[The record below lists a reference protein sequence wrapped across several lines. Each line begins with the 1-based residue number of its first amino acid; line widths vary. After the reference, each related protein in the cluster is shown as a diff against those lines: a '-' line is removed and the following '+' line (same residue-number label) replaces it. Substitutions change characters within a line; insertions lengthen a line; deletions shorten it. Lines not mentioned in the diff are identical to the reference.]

1 MTIVEPTAQD
11 YSAIDALLAA
21 AFGSDNDSHVMEID
35 LVRGMRRA
43 DDMALELIDRRAD
56 TIIGHLA
63 FSPMQ
68 GGDGFYALA
77 PLSVLPNWQR
87 QGVGAALVR
96 RGLNLGREQGWNA
109 VFVLGDPA
117 YYTRFGFSCA
127 LAAPFDSPY
136 AGEHFMV
143 LELVEGGLRNGHGSL
158 RHAPIFEQ
166 LEGVV

>member
-68 GGDGFYALA
+68 GGGRFLRACAIVRIAKLA
-77 PLSVLPNWQR
+77 TAGRGRCPGAPRVEPGTR
-87 QGVGAALVR
+87 AGVECRVCAWR
-96 RGLNLGREQGWNA
+96 
-109 VFVLGDPA
+109 
-117 YYTRFGFSCA
+117 SC
-127 LAAPFDSPY
+127 LLHPF
-136 AGEHFMV
+136 
-143 LELVEGGLRNGHGSL
+143 R
-158 RHAPIFEQ
+158 I
-166 LEGVV
+166 